1 MGLIPQSALNINN
14 KVTHV
19 LILVTGAVPGVA
31 RMGLI
36 AAPKAYIQLA

>member
-1 MGLIPQSALNINN
+1 MRLIPQSALIVNN

-19 LILVTGAVPGVA
+19 RLSVTDAVPGIA
-31 RMGLI
+31 HMGLI